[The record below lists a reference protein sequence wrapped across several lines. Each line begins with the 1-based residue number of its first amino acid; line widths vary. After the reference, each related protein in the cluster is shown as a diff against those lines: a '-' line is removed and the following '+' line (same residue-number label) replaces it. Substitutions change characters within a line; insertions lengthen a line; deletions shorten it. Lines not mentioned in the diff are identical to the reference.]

1 MEACGTGPATQ
12 DRCRTLSRLRRV
24 GMGRRVGA
32 GDRWGRTRPSHQ
44 PFDRL
49 NYCAFIGPAMS
60 HLLNGRND
68 EAANAGRRAVH
79 SNPGFSSCHAAAL
92 AELGRVDEAESVAAH
107 ILVLQPSFS
116 THGFCAALALP
127 TTLANRLAEAWRAAG
142 GGDRQQIRRRKGR
155 ISVFCGVRTA
165 AVPARRIPRGKRL
178 AGTLL
183 TRMSRS
189 N

>member
-1 MEACGTGPATQ
+1 MAQ
-12 DRCRTLSRLRRV
+12 VQLRKIDVALFLGSAALAWAGELERAID
-24 GMGRRVGA
+24 GA
-32 GDRWGRTRPSHQ
+32 ERALRIS